1 MIFISLLV
9 LALNRCMIVTYGVIA
24 YAAET
29 GLFIAL
35 IIIYS

>member
-24 YAAET
+24 YATET